1 MRRWGA
7 DDEVLPAYN
16 DNDVKSMMTMTTFR
30 KEIITLEL
38 CRTLLCLSL
47 WRLSSAPET
56 RVVKRRRGR
65 LIMKIHVTKLSK
77 VE

>member
-1 MRRWGA
+1 
-7 DDEVLPAYN
+7 
-16 DNDVKSMMTMTTFR
+16 MTITRFR
-30 KEIITLEL
+30 VQIITLGL

-56 RVVKRRRGR
+56 RVVVRKRRNGR

>member
-1 MRRWGA
+1 
-7 DDEVLPAYN
+7 
-16 DNDVKSMMTMTTFR
+16 MMTMMTFR
-30 KEIITLEL
+30 KQIITLGL

-56 RVVKRRRGR
+56 RVMVKKRRVR

-77 VE
+77 VK

>member
-1 MRRWGA
+1 
-7 DDEVLPAYN
+7 
-16 DNDVKSMMTMTTFR
+16 MMTMVTFR
-30 KEIITLEL
+30 KEIITLGL

-56 RVVKRRRGR
+56 RMMVKRRKER

>member
-1 MRRWGA
+1 
-7 DDEVLPAYN
+7 
-16 DNDVKSMMTMTTFR
+16 MMTLTTLR
-30 KEIITLEL
+30 IQIITLEL

-56 RVVKRRRGR
+56 RMMVKRRKER